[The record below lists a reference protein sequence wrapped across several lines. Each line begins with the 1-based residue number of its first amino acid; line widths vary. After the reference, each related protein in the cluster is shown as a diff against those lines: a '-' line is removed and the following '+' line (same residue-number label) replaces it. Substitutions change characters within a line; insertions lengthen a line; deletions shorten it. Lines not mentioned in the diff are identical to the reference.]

1 MSQRQDSEETKHAL
15 VVARPVSRRRV
26 QEPRSNLPAVQSR
39 QNPSVKTVEA
49 RPIAR
54 QLPRTPTDSPFADD
68 IPASRLARSTVSWN
82 TELKES
88 STTLEL
94 SRRPGARGE
103 PAATRMHWAREALKR
118 QTEHKRRQVR
128 GGKPVETNNSR
139 ETNSYDERCTVT
151 EDDTPTKSPPPAI
164 PGSRSA
170 AIALSDKPTS
180 ALAQLRARRSGGI
193 SLSQEP
199 AIQPGDGKGSNKKTR
214 TIRYTRTHHKT
225 SGPKGNSWTVVEKY
239 QAKEKTSRFKR
250 MQDEASGE
258 SGVRLVEDEKEY
270 TSHKTWLVEPD
281 TPPRLLSKRRE
292 VKSLTGDN

>member
-15 VVARPVSRRRV
+15 VVAKPVSRHP
-26 QEPRSNLPAVQSR
+26 QSKLRSNLPAVQSTT
-39 QNPSVKTVEA
+39 NSPVPTVEA

-54 QLPRTPTDSPFADD
+54 PLPRSPVASPFGDD

-94 SRRPGARGE
+94 SRRAGAGNRPGE
-103 PAATRMHWAREALKR
+103 TRMQWAREALKR

-139 ETNSYDERCTVT
+139 ETSSYDERCTVT
-151 EDDTPTKSPPPAI
+151 EEDTPTKSPPPAI
-164 PGSRSA
+164 PGTPSA
-170 AIALSDKPTS
+170 AIALADKPTS

-199 AIQPGDGKGSNKKTR
+199 AIQAGHGTGSNKKTR

-225 SGPKGNSWTVVEKY
+225 DGPKGSSWTVVEKY
-239 QAKEKTSRFKR
+239 QAKEKTSRFKK
-250 MQDEASGE
+250 MQDQASGE
-258 SGVRLVEDEKEY
+258 SGIRLVEDEQEY

-292 VKSLTGDN
+292 VKSLTDR